1 MLSAV
6 IIWSYPASG
15 GIEDAA
21 EIYDSKN
28 TLISVV

>member
-1 MLSAV
+1 MFSAF
-6 IIWSYPASG
+6 IIWSYSASG

>member
-1 MLSAV
+1 MLSDV
-6 IIWSYPASG
+6 ICSYPASG

-28 TLISVV
+28 TLTSMV